1 MINVVSKING
11 VSDVK
16 TIDAINPGIVL
27 NPATLNR
34 IKEYVDGN
42 TNTKNTKRELAKLKK
57 QDDKSTVLDSRFN
70 ALSNELAKVISGIAS
85 EIKQYVNEEI
95 KNAVTE
101 TKPKTNNIKESN
113 TADERKTRKAA
124 LNKGVRDDIWKMY
137 LDGYTNDEIAKKYN
151 VNKNRVSGTISSY
164 FNYRKPDTGA
174 SDEDMA
180 KYILLTAIIKEINR
194 RGRTC
199 VIRDL
204 KYYCER
210 RHYRERMPWKKAII
224 SPIDYIKTD
233 KWLTSLFN
241 AILDDFKKV
250 DAYRANEANV
260 DKL

>member
-11 VSDVK
+11 VSSVK
-16 TIDAINPGIVL
+16 SIDSIKPEGIVL
-27 NPATLNR
+27 NPTVLNR
-34 IKEYVDGN
+34 IKEYIAGN
-42 TNTKNTKRELAKLKK
+42 TNTKHELAKPKK

-70 ALSNELAKVISGIAS
+70 ALSNELAKVIGDIAS

-101 TKPKTNNIKESN
+101 TKPNDIKESN
-113 TADERKTRKAA
+113 TTDERKTRKAA

-210 RHYRERMPWKKAII
+210 RHYKERMPWKKAII

-241 AILDDFKKV
+241 EVLDDFKKV

>member
-11 VSDVK
+11 VSSVK
-16 TIDAINPGIVL
+16 SIDSIKPEGIVL
-27 NPATLNR
+27 NPTVLNR
-34 IKEYVDGN
+34 IKEYIDGN
-42 TNTKNTKRELAKLKK
+42 TNTKHELAKPKK

-70 ALSNELAKVISGIAS
+70 ALSNELAKVIGDIAS

-101 TKPKTNNIKESN
+101 TKPNDIKESN
-113 TADERKTRKAA
+113 TTDERKTRKAA

-210 RHYRERMPWKKAII
+210 RHYKERMPWKKAII

-241 AILDDFKKV
+241 EVLDDFKKV

>member
-11 VSDVK
+11 VSNVK
-16 TIDAINPGIVL
+16 TIDAINPGTVL

-42 TNTKNTKRELAKLKK
+42 INTKHETAKPKKR
-57 QDDKSTVLDSRFN
+57 DDKSTVLDSRFN
-70 ALSNELAKVISGIAS
+70 ALSNELAKVIGDIAS

-101 TKPKTNNIKESN
+101 TKPNDIKESN

-124 LNKGVRDDIWKMY
+124 LNKGVRDNIWKMY

-151 VNKNRVSGTISSY
+151 VNNNRVSGTISSY

-241 AILDDFKKV
+241 AILDDFKKI